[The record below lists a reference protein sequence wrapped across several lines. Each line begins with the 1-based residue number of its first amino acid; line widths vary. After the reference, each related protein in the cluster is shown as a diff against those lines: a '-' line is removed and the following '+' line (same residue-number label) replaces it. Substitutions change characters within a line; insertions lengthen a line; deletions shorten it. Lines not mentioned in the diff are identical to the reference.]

1 MDKNTL
7 ELIEKTLEEDHYLND
22 ITSNY
27 LIDSSKIAGGNFIA
41 RSTGVVSGLEVVET
55 IFKLINK
62 KIEFGILRP
71 DGSFVNRGDVIAFVR
86 GPVRDIL
93 RGERVALNFLQRL
106 SGVASLVSK
115 YVQELKGTNCKLI
128 DTRDTMPLFRNL
140 ERNAFVHGGGENGQA
155 HLEDCIVIKDN
166 HLSEID
172 SIQNAVS
179 FCKKNLS
186 KNTKIQVEVETKE
199 EFIDALSSK
208 CDVIILD
215 SMNNELM
222 KELVTLNNGEK
233 ILIAKGN
240 INYQKAR
247 AVALTG
253 VNYIMVSSLN
263 QSYKSLDIVLK
274 FYKKFHFKLTK

>member
-1 MDKNTL
+1 MDKTTI
-7 ELIEKTLEEDHYLND
+7 ELIEKALQEDHYLND

-27 LIDSSKIAGGNFIA
+27 LIDASKIAGGNFIA
-41 RSTGVVSGLEVVET
+41 KATGVVSGLEVVET

-62 KIEFGILRP
+62 KIEFGVLRP

-106 SGVASLVSK
+106 SGVATLVSK

-128 DTRDTMPLFRNL
+128 DTRDTLPLFRNL
-140 ERNAFVHGGGENGQA
+140 ERNAFVHGGGENGRDN
-155 HLEDCIVIKDN
+155 LEERVVIKDN

-172 SIQNAVS
+172 SIQNAVN

-186 KNTKIQVEVETKE
+186 RSTKIEVEVETKE

-215 SMNNELM
+215 NISNELM

-233 ILIAKGN
+233 ILVAKGN

-263 QSYKSLDIVLK
+263 QSYKALDIILK
-274 FYKKFHFKLTK
+274 FYKKFRFKLD